1 MEAVVTTTKKKEDG
15 TLHCASVGFC
25 AYQTE
30 LCFESRLLGRLQAK
44 KKIHYRL
51 PVFLFRR
58 FTTQYMFTVQ
68 GLVLL
73 SLIFWVFFLQNHF
86 FVIFVTTL

>member
-44 KKIHYRL
+44 KKTLSTACISIQAVHA
-51 PVFLFRR
+51 
-58 FTTQYMFTVQ
+58 QYMRVSFYC
-68 GLVLL
+68 
-73 SLIFWVFFLQNHF
+73 LIVVFFQF
-86 FVIFVTTL
+86 FKIVIILHTCIPAF

>member
-44 KKIHYRL
+44 KK
-51 PVFLFRR
+51 
-58 FTTQYMFTVQ
+58 M
-68 GLVLL
+68 GLIL
-73 SLIFWVFFLQNHF
+73 SIV
-86 FVIFVTTL
+86 